1 MMPLVASSIWL
12 FLTGLS
18 VLAAMHTETPMHKG
32 MQAGFHVHSPPL
44 LTGYTILVS
53 LSGMALRLT
62 LHVVTDFHCAL
73 ATVIACSFIA
83 KTHWMSACL
92 LTLYA
97 PSCFE
102 HMLQGLEAALTHAI
116 LALIR
121 KPKRYV
127 FAHPKNIYGSYWRR
141 IRHRTR
147 RMRRQMLY
155 KYIKTLRK
163 LLSHV
168 QRVQLH
174 ECCTPAYDKETQNS
188 YGEGTQ
194 RTPYACTRTNHVNK
208 FVYLKIVVH
217 AINACISAV
226 LTNNISVRH

>member
-1 MMPLVASSIWL
+1 
-12 FLTGLS
+12 
-18 VLAAMHTETPMHKG
+18 MHKG
-32 MQAGFHVHSPPL
+32 MHAGFHVHSPPL
-44 LTGYTILVS
+44 LTGYTIFVS
-53 LSGMALRLT
+53 LSGMAVRLT

-73 ATVIACSFIA
+73 TTVIACSLIA

-97 PSCFE
+97 PACFE
-102 HMLQGLEAALTHAI
+102 HMLQGLEAALTHTI

-141 IRHRTR
+141 IRNRTR

-155 KYIKTLRK
+155 KYIKTLCK

-168 QRVQLH
+168 QRGSFMKAVPLH
-174 ECCTPAYDKETQNS
+174 MTKKR
-188 YGEGTQ
+188 
-194 RTPYACTRTNHVNK
+194 RTALARELNAHNTHARGQTMST
-208 FVYLKIVVH
+208 KIVVH
-217 AINACISAV
+217 TITACTTAV
-226 LTNNISVRH
+226 LTNNTSVRH